1 MVQLKILLTLLNNT
15 IMINHTTIICPPDQ
29 FDEQFKKFISSN
41 RVGAVEIQHFEH
53 VHYILWKSSIM
64 FDEDDF

>member
-1 MVQLKILLTLLNNT
+1 
-15 IMINHTTIICPPDQ
+15 MINHTTIICPPDQ

>member
-1 MVQLKILLTLLNNT
+1 
-15 IMINHTTIICPPDQ
+15 MINHTTIICPPDQ
-29 FDEQFKKFISSN
+29 FDEQFKNFISSN

-53 VHYILWKSSIM
+53 IHYILWKSSIM